1 MKRTPVLVALL
12 LVFGP
17 CPLSAQITWS
27 GIYDFEIKKGGV
39 GSKPELN
46 ELSNENLQLNVRNL
60 QLFFDAVVDNDVS
73 ITGKM
78 ATTSRNQGIDVQLAF
93 VTFWRLAG
101 SALNVSAGKILTP
114 FGSFVR
120 RQLSPD
126 NPLIGSP
133 LFFYYQTNVSSSSGY
148 LDSNGV
154 LLAQSLYGG
163 RLSTVYTGGY
173 YVGAEVFGALADDLV
188 QYDMALLNAPLAST
202 NSEINLDKQVSFHGR
217 AAIRPAIWGTL
228 GASFCTG
235 SFLER
240 GTVNGFL
247 NKTGGTERFKQQTI
261 GLDLSLSY
269 LYYEIN
275 AEYVNNRFNAPYIVY
290 DFTVIP
296 PYKSGLTGK
305 DGLLL
310 SSTELL
316 VDLKIEAPFYPGLY
330 VAGRYNS
337 VRFGSIT
344 DPLGSS
350 STFGKEIPWDRDVQR
365 YGAAIGY
372 KPVRGVLIKVGYEW
386 TKLDI
391 TPQPDLDAF
400 GTQVSVSF

>member
-1 MKRTPVLVALL
+1 MKRTPVLAALL
-12 LVFGP
+12 FACGP
-17 CPLSAQITWS
+17 CLLSAQITWS

-78 ATTSRNQGIDVQLAF
+78 TTTSRNKSIDVQLAF

-114 FGSFVR
+114 FGSFAR

-133 LFFYYQTNVSSSSGY
+133 LFFYYQTNVSPAAGY

-154 LLAQSLYGG
+154 LLSQSLYGG
-163 RLSTVYTGGY
+163 RLSTMYTGGY
-173 YVGAEVFGALADDLV
+173 YVGAEAFGAFADDLV

-202 NSEINLDKQVSFHGR
+202 NSEINLDKQVAFHGR
-217 AAIRPAIWGTL
+217 IAVRPAIWGTL

-240 GTVNGFL
+240 VMVNGFL
-247 NKTGGTERFKQQTI
+247 NQTGGTERFKQRAI

-275 AEYVNNRFNAPYIVY
+275 AEYVNNRFNAPYIVFVY
-290 DFTVIP
+290 DIP

-305 DGLLL
+305 DELLL

-316 VDLKIEAPFYPGLY
+316 VDLKIDAPFYPGLY
-330 VAGRYNS
+330 VAGRYNR

-350 STFGKEIPWDRDVQR
+350 STFGKEIPWDRNVQR

-391 TPQPDLDAF
+391 KPQPDLDAF